1 MRLLHTSDW
10 HLGQRFINQ
19 ERIQEHELALDWLL
33 KTIKNQQVDVL
44 VVSGDIFDT
53 FNPSNSAQQLYYNFL
68 VKLSTTNCQYTIITG
83 GNHDSPSMLEA
94 PKALLEVLKI
104 HVVGAAPRNN
114 EDAVFSLKGKD
125 GEDIAIVAAI
135 PFLRDRDLVF
145 AYEGESGVDRVDKI
159 RNAIKNHFESVGEI
173 CSSVKQNN
181 VPVIGTG
188 HLFAFGAQTAE
199 KQNNIYIG
207 DEANIRIEDIPSVF
221 DYVALGHIH
230 RPQAIGGKENVRYS
244 GSIIPL
250 DFSEVADP
258 KEVVLVDFEGDQI
271 KSLERIPIPTFRR
284 LKSFS
289 GSIEQL
295 YQRMEAF
302 SSKHKEEL
310 TPWIEL
316 IVEDEAIPID
326 IDKEFRTFAEGLHLD
341 ILRVRISRQKVEDF
355 KLSSIHQN
363 LSDLDIL
370 DVFKQKCE
378 RASLPEEQ
386 QKEMESLFLEA
397 RDLLNQTEEED

>member
-19 ERIQEHELALDWLL
+19 ERIQEHEMALEWLL
-33 KTIKNQQVDVL
+33 EIIKDRHIDVL

-68 VKLSTTNCQYTIITG
+68 VKLSTTKCQYTIIIG

-104 HVVGAAPRNN
+104 HVVGAAPK
-114 EDAVFSLKGKD
+114 EKEEAVFSLKGED
-125 GEDIAIVAAI
+125 GKTVAIVAAI

-145 AYEGESGVDRVDKI
+145 AYEGESGVDRIVKI
-159 RNAIKNHFESVGEI
+159 RNAIKNHFETTGEI
-173 CSSVKQNN
+173 CNTLKEQN

-188 HLFAFGAQTAE
+188 HLFAFGANTAE

-207 DEANIRIEDIPSVF
+207 DEANIRIEEIPPVF

-271 KSLERIPIPTFRR
+271 KKIDRIPVPTFRR
-284 LKSFS
+284 LKSLS
-289 GSIEQL
+289 GSIEDL
-295 YQRMEAF
+295 YKRMEAF
-302 SSKHKEEL
+302 SNRHKEEL

-316 IVEDEAIPID
+316 IVEDESIPID
-326 IDKEFRTFAEGLHLD
+326 IDKEFRTFAEGLHLE
-341 ILRVRISRQKVEDF
+341 ILRVRISRPKNQHE
-355 KLSSIHQN
+355 KLSVIHQN
-363 LSDLDIL
+363 LSDLDVL
-370 DVFKQKCE
+370 DVFRQKCE

-397 RDLLNQTEEED
+397 RDLLNQIAEED